1 MILGESN
8 RVNVWKYGGSAMEV
22 LEGMI
27 GQVAIRNPRNAESR
41 RARVSAIEVGHRQLR
56 RVLLTDQLSKS
67 LESGKFARVLIW
79 RGLTQGLVTRPYVA
93 AIEVDGKTYKSRRI
107 LPLALVKILAWMTL
121 VVAIGSVSAVLGV
134 VAAACII
141 GFYAKNYLDFLR
153 FGHS

>member
-1 MILGESN
+1 
-8 RVNVWKYGGSAMEV
+8 MEV
-22 LEGMI
+22 VEGMI
-27 GQVAIRNPRNAESR
+27 GQVAMRSPRNAESR

-93 AIEVDGKTYKSRRI
+93 AIEVDGKTYKSGRI

-141 GFYAKNYLDFLR
+141 GFYTKNYLDFLR
-153 FGHS
+153 FGHN